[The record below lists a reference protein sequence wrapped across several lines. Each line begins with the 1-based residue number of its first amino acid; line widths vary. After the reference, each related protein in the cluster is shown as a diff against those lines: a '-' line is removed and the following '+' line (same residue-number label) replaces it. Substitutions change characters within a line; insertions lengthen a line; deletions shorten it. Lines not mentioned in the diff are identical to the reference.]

1 VFYLLLGGPLFGRSL
16 SFVVSLLCW
25 CSFGFGLLVL
35 GFLLVIVI
43 VLKTRKYTIY
53 VLKQLGLKFYLSLLT
68 RWCTLGLGLFLA
80 LGCIGSSSLLLRRCT
95 LFLGRGLSFSV
106 LFFVVIITILLKV

>member
-1 VFYLLLGGPLFGRSL
+1 MFYLLLGGPLFGRSL

-25 CSFGFGLLVL
+25 CSFGLGLLVL

-43 VLKTRKYTIY
+43 VLKARKYTIY
-53 VLKQLGLKFYLSLLT
+53 ILKQLGLKIYLSLLT

-80 LGCIGSSSLLLRRCT
+80 LGCIGGSSLLLRWCT
-95 LFLGRGLSFSV
+95 LFLGRGLSLSV
-106 LFFVVIITILLKV
+106 LFLVVLIIILLKV